1 MFEFAFVY
9 ISFIFPTSAH
19 TIIYQCQTAKIN
31 IKIDISNFFDHN
43 FLLCNKLKPFKP
55 KFLSIYNLFGSFR

>member
-1 MFEFAFVY
+1 MFEFVSMNN
-9 ISFIFPTSAH
+9 SFIFPTSVH
-19 TIIYQCQTAKIN
+19 TTIHQCQTAKIN

-55 KFLSIYNLFGSFR
+55 IFLSIYNLFGSFR